1 MTDKEVKEELES
13 KTYLV
18 EYVDGLYAEIFAV
31 KDGVRYDS
39 HIVNID
45 DASKMLIDC
54 LVDGI
59 QNIIMGEVEES
70 NIDYD

>member
-1 MTDKEVKEELES
+1 MQN
-13 KTYLV
+13 
-18 EYVDGLYAEIFAV
+18 DGLYAEIFAM

-45 DASKMLIDC
+45 DASKILIDC

-59 QNIIMGEVEES
+59 QKIIMGEVEES
-70 NIDYD
+70 NVDYD

>member
-13 KTYLV
+13 EMHLV
-18 EYVDGLYAEIFAV
+18 GYVDGLYAEIFAV

-59 QNIIMGEVEES
+59 QNIIMGEVKES
-70 NIDYD
+70 DEDYD